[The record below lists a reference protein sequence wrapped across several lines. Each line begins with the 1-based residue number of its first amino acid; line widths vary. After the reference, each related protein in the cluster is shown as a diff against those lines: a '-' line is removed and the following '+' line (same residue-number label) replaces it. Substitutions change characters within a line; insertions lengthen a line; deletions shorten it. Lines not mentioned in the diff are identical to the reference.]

1 MCSEIISAHC
11 TSKRQNGPGKQ
22 MGNYN
27 SNNLDDGSGGYVLR
41 HIEMCTI
48 GHEILI
54 AKRRSIILENISESS
69 VGLKNLLTS
78 TRGGIFSETLKP
90 ANATETRLSNSLHF
104 VDTMSWRRRIFRSSL
119 ISVSNYYHYN
129 C

>member
-1 MCSEIISAHC
+1 MCSEILSAHC

-54 AKRRSIILENISESS
+54 GKRRSIILENISESS
-69 VGLKNLLTS
+69 VGLTLTYLGYFAS
-78 TRGGIFSETLKP
+78 LNSWGGGAIMAP
-90 ANATETRLSNSLHF
+90 P
-104 VDTMSWRRRIFRSSL
+104 
-119 ISVSNYYHYN
+119 
-129 C
+129 